1 MADVPTTDLDE
12 TLPAGGRKIN
22 LGDNDIRAYKGQV
35 RQVMEVDHD
44 FPSSGKSETVGQH
57 KQVTLQEQAD
67 LGTGAVSA
75 TILGSQ
81 TIDGKGEL
89 VYTDED
95 DNDVQ
100 LTDNGVIAGITA
112 AVVNALVYPVG
123 SVYTNAAVATN
134 PATLLGVG
142 TWVAIEGECVVG
154 LKAGGTFD
162 TLGTVS
168 EGEETHKLTGGESG
182 VAVHNHT
189 TQSNTAY
196 VWRKNSNTSGEGSYA
211 DSYSIQLLD
220 AAVEANADDFHNNI
234 QPSYVCYVWRRTA

>member
-1 MADVPTTDLDE
+1 MANVPIISWSETT
-12 TLPAGGRKIN
+12 PAGGDNIAQGDDKIREAKKQ
-22 LGDNDIRAYKGQV
+22 IR
-35 RQVMEVDHD
+35 EIINVDHD
-44 FPSSGKSETVGQH
+44 FPSSGQAADNGQH

-100 LTDNGVIAGITA
+100 LTKAGVAYPSQSTTLA
-112 AVVNALVYPVG
+112 DWATVMALVYPVG
-123 SVYTNAAVATN
+123 SVYTNSAVATN
-134 PATLLGVG
+134 PATLLGIG
-142 TWVAIEGECVVG
+142 TWVAIEGECIVG
-154 LKAGGTFD
+154 LEAGAEFD

-168 EGEETHKLTGGESG
+168 EGETTHVITEAELAAHTHGSVIVSGSTKGDGVGGPFSVVGTSASTG
-182 VAVHNHT
+182 
-189 TQSNTAY
+189 SNTA
-196 VWRKNSNTSGEGSYA
+196 
-211 DSYSIQLLD
+211 
-220 AAVEANADDFHNNI
+220 HNNI